1 MLNFHLEFDKL
12 RGALVAAGR
21 MQHPATLSSMF
32 ANFARQNVLQDVR
45 GPLNG
50 SGRITLLDILDAAVQ
65 AVMREVV
72 ITARPDPS
80 KSRTVIAE
88 VSMREF
94 SDE

>member
-1 MLNFHLEFDKL
+1 M
-12 RGALVAAGR
+12 
-21 MQHPATLSSMF
+21 S
-32 ANFARQNVLQDVR
+32 R